1 MFWLE
6 VLNFKNIFRIRYLH
20 FLYINDNYIISKL
33 LSLLLPHTQIP
44 KFRLHLM
51 DTSFIASLILQDFP
65 LDESHIVSIFFWF
78 LETKDSTHDCICG
91 LLLLS
96 RAPQDSINTTIFKL
110 FISSSLFF
118 FSFSFLLFIFCRY
131 KTFIWK
137 FIIVS

>member
-44 KFRLHLM
+44 KFRFHLM

-65 LDESHIVSIFFWF
+65 LDESRIASIFFWF
-78 LETKDSTHDCICG
+78 LETKDSTHDCTCG

-96 RAPQDSINTTIFKL
+96 RAPQASIDARVFNSFIF
-110 FISSSLFF
+110 SSLYTRTVKI
-118 FSFSFLLFIFCRY
+118 SYRKNY
-131 KTFIWK
+131 TFH
-137 FIIVS
+137 SAP